1 MALDQPSK
9 QGASIYGRFE
19 IVIRILGAIRKT
31 FRTNWRVSRV
41 RSALGTMAVA
51 VVCVSYAA
59 GEQDGDKV
67 LDILLSELDRSHG
80 VLAEEQLPPYF
91 ISYEVTRVESFQL
104 SASSGAS
111 NYARDE
117 TRTVVDVVVRVGDYS
132 LDSTHPI
139 QGRRPNA
146 ISSGSIAI
154 DDPDALRRTLWLRT
168 EQMYQRAVERY
179 AIVLEEERTTVAAD
193 DQSGDYSKAEAHQFV
208 QPIVNLKRGR
218 GFEDTL
224 DSITAPFVGAS
235 HVLTNRAVYW
245 GGVSTRWYVNTDGTA
260 IRVSE
265 PSYGLSISAT
275 ARSDDGMD
283 LSRSTAYHAHSPSGL
298 PDQEHA
304 RQTATQYVDDLRAL
318 RSAPLMEP
326 YTGPAI
332 LSGRASGVF
341 FHEILGH
348 RLEGDRQKGIND
360 AQTFKN
366 KLGERVLPRKFNVS
380 FDPTVQKFGSTD
392 LAGWYQFDN
401 EGSPGQ
407 RVNVIEKGVLTGF
420 LMSRTPIEGFPATNG
435 HGRKNWGRSVVARQS
450 NLFVDVNRR
459 QSEERLK
466 RKLLRMVKRSEKE
479 YGLIFEEIEGGF
491 TFTGRSMPNAFNV
504 TPVMVY
510 RVFPDGREEL
520 VRGVDLI
527 GTALTSFSLIVDAG
541 GPTEVFNGTCG
552 ADSGPVSVSAVSPS
566 ILVSQVE
573 VQKKVQGQSLQ
584 PILPAPSTQ
593 RSVEQK

>member
-1 MALDQPSK
+1 MP
-9 QGASIYGRFE
+9 IYGRFE
-19 IVIRILGAIRKT
+19 IVNRLLDAIRKT
-31 FRTNWRVSRV
+31 VRTNWRCSLV
-41 RSALGTMAVA
+41 RSALGTMALA
-51 VVCVSYAA
+51 MVCVSYAA
-59 GEQDGDKV
+59 GDQNGDMV
-67 LDILLSELDRSHG
+67 LDILRSELDRSSSA
-80 VLAEEQLPPYF
+80 LAEEKIPPYF
-91 ISYEVTRVESFQL
+91 ISYELTRVESFQL
-104 SASSGAS
+104 SASSGTS

-117 TRTVVDVVVRVGDYS
+117 TRAVVDVVVRVGDYS

-139 QGRRPNA
+139 RGRRPNA

-168 EQMYQRAVERY
+168 ERMYQRAVERY

-193 DQSGDYSKAEAHQFV
+193 DQSGDYSKAEAQQFV
-208 QPIVNLKRGR
+208 QPVVKLERGS

-224 DSITAPFVGAS
+224 AGITAPFVGAG

-260 IRVSE
+260 VRVSE

-283 LSRSTAYHAHSPSGL
+283 LSRSNAYHAHSPSGL
-298 PDQEHA
+298 PDHEHA
-304 RQTATQYVDDLRAL
+304 RQTASQYIDDLRAL
-318 RSAPLMEP
+318 RTAPLMEP

-380 FDPTVQKFGSTD
+380 FDPSVKKFGSTD

-407 RVNVIEKGVLTGF
+407 RVDVIEKGVLTGF
-420 LMSRTPIEGFPATNG
+420 LMSRTPIEGFPVTNG

-450 NLFVDVNRR
+450 NLFVDVNRL
-459 QSEERLK
+459 QSEKRLK

-510 RVFPDGREEL
+510 RIFPDGREEL